1 MIGATA
7 LLASVN
13 PAVKDLGWYYLL
25 VVLLSSTLALSV
37 ALLFNNIRR
46 RYPVFWFTPPSPTSV
61 TVVPFGYLDGSI
73 ITSERPNKVDRPPE
87 KKDNQLIT
95 NDSLV

>member
-25 VVLLSSTLALSV
+25 VVLLSSSLALSV

-46 RYPVFWFTPPSPTSV
+46 RYPVFWFTPPLPTSV
-61 TVVPFGYLDGSI
+61 TIPPFGYLDGR
-73 ITSERPNKVDRPPE
+73 TVQSERANKFDTPPE
-87 KKDNQLIT
+87 KKDDQSIT